1 LILNKSAS
9 FIKERSW
16 DVWWVNDLLHV
27 SLKLFLVSTAPA
39 MWRCPELKTVW
50 MITSLI
56 AEILSDF
63 WKNMLKRLGDIK
75 LSLMSGPKMRV
86 NKNCK
91 PGSRSVQTIFLDQ
104 THAVWAR
111 ETWRKYLKLFKWP
124 IIQSVF
130 WRRNTTSM
138 KLLARVL
145 MLMQLSL
152 RQSTLVWLFKLDE
165 TVTALHLLRRFTILS
180 TNTIWRRL
188 RPGIGTKP
196 EPSWTKLSKPWWK
209 YCYPNNPNKSFKIFL
224 KT

>member
-1 LILNKSAS
+1 MSRVKDSLNDN
-9 FIKERSW
+9 FLDRRDIIR
-16 DVWWVNDLLHV
+16 LLEEHV
-27 SLKLFLVSTAPA
+27 EKV
-39 MWRCPELKTVW
+39 RRHKV
-50 MITSLI
+50 ITN
-56 AEILSDF
+56 E
-63 WKNMLKRLGDIK
+63 WTENE
-75 LSLMSGPKMRV
+75 
-86 NKNCK
+86 
-91 PGSRSVQTIFLDQ
+91 PGSRSVQTIFLDR

-188 RPGIGTKP
+188 RPGIGTKL

-209 YCYPNNPNKSFKIFL
+209 YCYPNSPNKSFKIFL